1 MTPAEVVGRSP
12 DSGMP
17 REQGGTTDHQIRPL
31 SPLQN
36 VALIFFFLAK
46 PRAKPPKNSSSSAP
60 HAQAQPGEPG
70 QPQPNPYPTP

>member
-17 REQGGTTDHQIRPL
+17 REQGGTTDHPSVPPIL
-31 SPLQN
+31 SLSLSLCRR
-36 VALIFFFLAK
+36 ALSKAARKATEELFLECT
-46 PRAKPPKNSSSSAP
+46 PCTSSSRRT
-60 HAQAQPGEPG
+60 G